1 MRLAMLAWG
10 MPGTPELI
18 IIAVIA
24 LLIFGRRLPDV
35 ARSVGKSI
43 VEFKKGL
50 KEVKGEVDVQSPTE
64 PPTQPK
70 LEQKPEP
77 ASAPPSS
84 QSTADSAAEAPSQ
97 PASPGESPK
106 SQTPASS

>member
-1 MRLAMLAWG
+1 MNLSALAWG
-10 MPGTPELI
+10 MPGTTELV

-43 VEFKKGL
+43 VEFKKGIR
-50 KEVKGEVDVQSPTE
+50 DVQGDIDNQSRIE
-64 PPTQPK
+64 PPANSK

-77 ASAPPSS
+77 TS
-84 QSTADSAAEAPSQ
+84 EA
-97 PASPGESPK
+97 
-106 SQTPASS
+106 TPASESSKESASEVK